1 MSLAAVLLAALIGAG
16 IGWAV
21 ARRQAGQGIAPE
33 VGPHFLPDP
42 ALEWLRRAYDALGVW
57 VAELDPREEGPRA
70 ERIVDAERLSV
81 TQIVAVDRRLERARD
96 QEQSGAERL
105 DSGTLVFHATSGTA
119 VAVLLPPEF
128 DAARLSLVEADLR
141 RLLEGVRR
149 RPQIVALAQA
159 QTQEASLES
168 VGSVGLRLAYQ
179 LERVLDAQVI
189 VASREAAAEPAPG
202 DTLPSLAPVRIVG
215 VSGRGDR
222 RLLDTV
228 VPEISDIAR
237 VARGEVGQL
246 SMQGD
251 PLGGVVPDRR
261 QRPGTVLLMPI
272 LVGDEAFGA
281 VAIWPP
287 GGREPLGAALGEL
300 TEALANAGP
309 RLARALEA
317 DKRAA
322 HAVSDRLT
330 GLANRRKFDELIAQA
345 EPRGPRAGALVYT
358 DLDRFKLL
366 NDTLGHPA
374 GDAALVHFAHIIQSQ
389 IRGGDLAARIGGEEF
404 AVWLPKADLETGAR
418 IAERIRIRLGTT
430 PWDWNGRT
438 WPLSASFGVAA
449 CPETGATL
457 KLLPAQ
463 ADAAL
468 YVAKNSGRNRVE
480 RAGREAVLRT
490 TGR

>member
-1 MSLAAVLLAALIGAG
+1 MSIAAVVLAALAGAG
-16 IGWAV
+16 AGWAL
-21 ARRQAGQGIAPE
+21 ARRRAGLAIAPE
-33 VGPHFLPDP
+33 VGPHLLPDP
-42 ALEWLRRAYDALGVW
+42 ALEWLRRAYGALGVW

-96 QEQSGAERL
+96 QEQSGAERM
-105 DSGTLVFHATSGTA
+105 DSGTLVFHAAAGTA
-119 VAVLLPPEF
+119 VAVLLPTDF
-128 DAARLSLVEADLR
+128 DATRLAPVEADLR

-149 RPQIVALAQA
+149 RPQIVALVQAQA
-159 QTQEASLES
+159 QEASLES
-168 VGSVGLRLAYQ
+168 VGSVALRLAYQ
-179 LERVLDAQVI
+179 LERSLDAQVI
-189 VASREAAAEPAPG
+189 VAAKETEAEHPG
-202 DTLPSLAPVRIVG
+202 PDSLPPLAPVRIVG

-222 RLLDTV
+222 RLLDTL

-261 QRPGTVLLMPI
+261 QHPGAVVLLPI

-287 GGREPLGAALGEL
+287 GGREPLGAALAEL

-330 GLANRRKFDELIAQA
+330 GLANRRKFDELIGQA

-366 NDTLGHPA
+366 NDSLGHPA
-374 GDAALVHFAHIIQSQ
+374 GDAALMHFARIIQSQ
-389 IRGGDLAARIGGEEF
+389 IRGGDVAARIGGEEF

-430 PWDWNGRT
+430 SWDWNGRV

-457 KLLPAQ
+457 KALPAQ

-480 RAGREAVLRT
+480 RAG
-490 TGR
+490 

>member
-1 MSLAAVLLAALIGAG
+1 LL
-16 IGWAV
+16 
-21 ARRQAGQGIAPE
+21 
-33 VGPHFLPDP
+33 D
-42 ALEWLRRAYDALGVW
+42 
-57 VAELDPREEGPRA
+57 
-70 ERIVDAERLSV
+70 
-81 TQIVAVDRRLERARD
+81 
-96 QEQSGAERL
+96 
-105 DSGTLVFHATSGTA
+105 
-119 VAVLLPPEF
+119 
-128 DAARLSLVEADLR
+128 
-141 RLLEGVRR
+141 GVRR

-179 LERVLDAQVI
+179 LERALDAQVI
-189 VASREAAAEPAPG
+189 VAAREAAAEPAPT
-202 DTLPSLAPVRIVG
+202 DTLPALAPVRIVG

-228 VPEISDIAR
+228 VPDISDIAR
-237 VARGEVGQL
+237 VARGEVGHL

-261 QRPGTVLLMPI
+261 QRPGTVLLLPI

-287 GGREPLGAALGEL
+287 GGREPVGAALAEL
-300 TEALANAGP
+300 SEALANAGP

-330 GLANRRKFDELIAQA
+330 GLANRRKFDELIGQA
-345 EPRGPRAGALVYT
+345 EPRGPRAGALVYA

-374 GDAALVHFAHIIQSQ
+374 GDAALVHFARIIQSQ

-404 AVWLPKADLETGAR
+404 AIWLPKADLETGAR

-430 PWDWNGRT
+430 PWDWSGRA

-480 RAGREAVLRT
+480 RAGNAADRAIR
-490 TGR
+490 R